1 MEVTN
6 EVLAKLAEPM
16 IPRWRVQS
24 LTKDKK
30 KAIIVPY
37 LDSRMV
43 QQRLDEVV
51 GSANWCN
58 NYDPENGASSIGIR
72 INGEFISKSD
82 VGVESKESKDK
93 GKASDGFKRA
103 AVLWGIGRNIYSIG
117 SKILNTN
124 ENGSPVTSTGK
135 VLYTGDQLSAY
146 MNNLNTSVGLLSQI
160 WNENADKQNIPEFQE
175 LITKLKKMLV

>member
-6 EVLAKLAEPM
+6 EVLAKLSEP
-16 IPRWRVQS
+16 IVPRWRVQS

-58 NYDPENGASSIGIR
+58 NYEPENGA
-72 INGEFISKSD
+72 
-82 VGVESKESKDK
+82 
-93 GKASDGFKRA
+93 
-103 AVLWGIGRNIYSIG
+103 
-117 SKILNTN
+117 
-124 ENGSPVTSTGK
+124 
-135 VLYTGDQLSAY
+135 
-146 MNNLNTSVGLLSQI
+146 
-160 WNENADKQNIPEFQE
+160 
-175 LITKLKKMLV
+175 